1 MPPSSSSNLA
11 DDDLEN
17 LWSEIACG
25 YWSGAAAGGEVFP
38 QDHSDDDD
46 DADHV
51 SEAGLDDIDVA
62 LAALVDDMA
71 GDSHA
76 TGAVVPLDYD
86 VSSKPA
92 DLGDFGTEDEDLE
105 SQSALPGKS
114 KLTDEQRRLEILKTP
129 LKPSIGWYSKQIPK
143 PAQNRKKPD
152 KKVKEGKPAKKPN
165 AKTTVAVEKKR
176 GGQLRKAEYTY
187 VSPHGDTLH
196 NSQSRAHKKAKKL
209 CLDNDDDEETTKS
222 ACRLAY
228 SSATKLWHGKYN
240 PHLTS

>member
-92 DLGDFGTEDEDLE
+92 DLE

-196 NSQSRAHKKAKKL
+196 NSQSRAHKKAKKE
-209 CLDNDDDEETTKS
+209 CLTNGDNEETTKE

-228 SSATKLWHGKYN
+228 KRATEAWNRQYN
-240 PHLTS
+240 SHLAA